1 MEPITLAVIPS
12 VTPGDQRAALDAL
25 CAELRLMLGR
35 RVIGACLDSYAALT
49 SELEKDRVQFAW
61 MPPVLMVLTD
71 EQIPLR
77 PLLCAVRDDRT
88 VYSSVLF
95 VDADKPYQQ
104 IEDLRGKTVAW
115 VDTTSAAG
123 YIYPRL
129 HLAAYGVDPNKLFG
143 HELFLGSHPEV
154 VRAVFD
160 GRADLGATYAEMPV
174 EGQPVRRAGF
184 CDVAPDRQGRVLEW
198 TRPIPNDLLV
208 AHSSVPAAEYRA
220 FSRAILA
227 LGKRE
232 EGRKLLFGAFHAER
246 FSSNL
251 RDSLSSLWSLVELAR
266 RNGLLSHL

>member
-12 VTPGDQRAALDAL
+12 VTPGDRREALGAL
-25 CAELRLMLGR
+25 CHELSVMLGLR
-35 RVIGACLDSYAALT
+35 IVSAFPESYSALT
-49 SELEKDRVQFAW
+49 SELEKDRVQLAW

-77 PLLCAVRDDRT
+77 PLLSAIRDDRT
-88 VYSSVLF
+88 MYSSVLF
-95 VDADKPYQQ
+95 VDAERSFQQ

-115 VDTTSAAG
+115 VDATSASG
-123 YIYPRL
+123 YMYPRL

-143 HELFLGSHPEV
+143 KELFLGSHPEV

-160 GRADLGATYAEMPV
+160 GRADVGATYAELPI

-184 CDVAPDRQGRVLEW
+184 CDVLPDRRGRVIEW

-208 AHSSVPAAEYRA
+208 AHSNVPDSVHVA
-220 FSRAILA
+220 FVRAILD
-227 LGKRE
+227 LGERE
-232 EGRKLLFGAFHAER
+232 DGRRLLFAAFHAER
-246 FSSNL
+246 FTADLKNML
-251 RDSLSSLWSLVELAR
+251 GSLWNQVAQAR